1 MKKEIE
7 VKFDDLEW
15 LYSQNWEYFDYGNCK
30 RHLQVIMPYRRKGLE
45 KKYPVIFYVSGAA
58 WHKQELYNDIPKLP
72 STSRNAA
79 MITRTIPLISL
90 VVNISSPLTPFLPP

>member
-45 KKYPVIFYVSGAA
+45 KKYKGTGEFC
-58 WHKQELYNDIPKLP
+58 
-72 STSRNAA
+72 
-79 MITRTIPLISL
+79 
-90 VVNISSPLTPFLPP
+90 F

>member
-15 LYSQNWEYFDYGNCK
+15 LYSQNWEYIDYGNCK

-45 KKYPVIFYVSGAA
+45 KKYPVIFYVSGIMA
-58 WHKQELYNDIPKLP
+58 QL
-72 STSRNAA
+72 SRQKSEIFIMN
-79 MITRTIPLISL
+79 
-90 VVNISSPLTPFLPP
+90 